1 MKLFKA
7 LSKIGAALFSVL
19 FFAFILQVVGF
30 SPIASLAG
38 SVGVNTLMY
47 YVPSISGVAYDA
59 TTIIFAKHIEENLF
73 PDDAFYMHSKDDSV
87 FVDGKTVRYPTAG
100 AKPNTEKNRTTIPAS
115 VSKRTDGNN
124 DYDIDEFTTDPIVVQ
139 DTENVIL
146 SYDKLANVMSD
157 HINTL
162 NEEVADNF
170 ANIWLPNG
178 ASNIVRTS
186 GAVRPASLTD
196 LGATGNRLGVAK
208 NDFVTVRERLN
219 RMNAPKNDRF
229 ALIDSAFDSD
239 ILKLDD
245 FTAADK
251 LGFSNIPN
259 GVIGRAYGFW
269 IYERSFV
276 GAYDNTGTPV
286 KKAVGSTVVAADNA
300 AALFWSASMVNR
312 AKGSVKAFIDQD
324 APTMYGTVLSAL
336 VRAGG
341 KKRSDSKGVIALVE
355 TASA

>member
-1 MKLFKA
+1 MKFFKA
-7 LSKIGAALFSVL
+7 LSKLGALLFSVL
-19 FFAFILQVVGF
+19 FFAFVLQVAGF
-30 SPIASLAG
+30 NPMASLVG

-47 YVPSISGVAYDA
+47 YVPTINGVAYDA
-59 TTIIFAKHIEENLF
+59 TTIIFAKHIEDHLF

-87 FVDGKTVRYPTAG
+87 FLDGKTVRYPVAG
-100 AKPNTEKNRTTIPAS
+100 AKPNTEKNRATIPAT

-139 DTENVIL
+139 DTENVVL
-146 SYDKLANVMSD
+146 SYDKLANIMSD

-178 ASNIVRTS
+178 ADNIVRTT
-186 GAVRPASLTD
+186 GAARAASLTD
-196 LGATGNRLGVAK
+196 MGATGQRLAVAK
-208 NDFVTVRERLN
+208 ADFVTCRERLN
-219 RMNAPKNDRF
+219 RMNAPKNDRY

-239 ILKLDD
+239 ILKLED
-245 FTAADK
+245 FTSAEK
-251 LGFSNIPN
+251 LGYSNIPD

-276 GAYDNTGTPV
+276 GAFDNAGTPV
-286 KKAVGSTVVAADNA
+286 KKAVGATITANDNA

-341 KKRSDSKGVIALVE
+341 KIRSDKKGVIALVE
-355 TASA
+355 GTP